1 MATRVDRRASVAT
14 EALFGLLN
22 PVPFGCFVAALVF
35 DVVYL
40 RTAVVFWNKAAAW
53 AIVIGLLAAVVPRL
67 LNLVQVWL
75 TRTRSAPV
83 ERLDFWLNLAGTVA
97 AIFNAFVH
105 SRDAYAI
112 MPAGFWLSLATVV
125 LIGLGNLV
133 GAAARPARRV
143 QP

>member
-1 MATRVDRRASVAT
+1 MDTRDRRASVAA

-35 DVVYL
+35 DATYL
-40 RTAVVFWNKAAAW
+40 RSATVFWNKAAAW

-83 ERLDFWLNLAGTVA
+83 ERLDFWLNLAGIVA

-105 SRDAYAI
+105 SRDAYAT
-112 MPAGFWLSLATVV
+112 MPTGFWLSLATVV

-133 GAAARPARRV
+133 VAAARPAYRV